1 MGFWLFL
8 FIADLLIPA
17 TMIGFGYVFQ
27 HHPPKEIN
35 SVYGYRT
42 SMSMK
47 NVDTWRFAH
56 RYCGKLWFRF
66 GLLLLPIT
74 VAALCLVIGKDRDT
88 IEDVGVL
95 VCFAQMVPLIGALIP
110 TEYAL
115 RKQFDK
121 NGKRRKQSDDAKD
134 DGEKGEWI

>member
-8 FIADLLIPA
+8 FIADLLIPV

-74 VAALCLVIGKDRDT
+74 VAALCFVAGKDQDT
-88 IEDVGVL
+88 VGDVGAW

-121 NGKRRKQSDDAKD
+121 NGKRRKQSA